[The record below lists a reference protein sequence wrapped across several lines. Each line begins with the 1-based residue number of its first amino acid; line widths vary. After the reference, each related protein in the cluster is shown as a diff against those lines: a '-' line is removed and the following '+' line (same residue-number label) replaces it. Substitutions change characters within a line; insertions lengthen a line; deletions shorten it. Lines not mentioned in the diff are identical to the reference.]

1 MELFDEQ
8 NILDFIKIESNKI
21 KNEISKLTNSQIQN
35 ISFDELI
42 EYYQAK
48 YYIEPLNLLV
58 DKKTLELNECEI
70 TFRNPFKHS
79 IYEPEYFKQP
89 GYKITFKIPFEGDS
103 RLLYLKPTMCIL
115 RSFEIDI
122 VEMYDKEHLP
132 CILYSLEISS
142 KELDKEPEQAKY
154 IESNFKKDFSDFIT
168 MSGSVNSSIH
178 SYNKNLP
185 ILIKNELDKQKS
197 KSSNFLT
204 LAQNLNID
212 LSLNDK
218 APNLDPIPLKLK
230 KEIKTFPREN
240 KPEENHIVKE
250 SDYIN
255 IKQIISLACSSF
267 EHTPS
272 ACQKLDEEELR
283 DMLLSNLNTHY
294 NATATGETF
303 SKNGKTDIR
312 IQFENK
318 SAYIAECKI
327 WHGISKFREAITQLF
342 SYTTWRDIKTSLIV
356 FNKEVKDFSSILN
369 KINEELKKNPLKISI
384 TEISKNEWQC
394 IFKKSMDSSEKIAL
408 HVIVCDVSV

>member
-1 MELFDEQ
+1 M
-8 NILDFIKIESNKI
+8 KII
-21 KNEISKLTNSQIQN
+21 
-35 ISFDELI
+35 
-42 EYYQAK
+42 
-48 YYIEPLNLLV
+48 
-58 DKKTLELNECEI
+58 
-70 TFRNPFKHS
+70 
-79 IYEPEYFKQP
+79 
-89 GYKITFKIPFEGDS
+89 
-103 RLLYLKPTMCIL
+103 
-115 RSFEIDI
+115 
-122 VEMYDKEHLP
+122 
-132 CILYSLEISS
+132 
-142 KELDKEPEQAKY
+142 
-154 IESNFKKDFSDFIT
+154 
-168 MSGSVNSSIH
+168 
-178 SYNKNLP
+178 
-185 ILIKNELDKQKS
+185 
-197 KSSNFLT
+197 
-204 LAQNLNID
+204 
-212 LSLNDK
+212 
-218 APNLDPIPLKLK
+218 
-230 KEIKTFPREN
+230 
-240 KPEENHIVKE
+240 KE

-272 ACQKLDEEELR
+272 ACHKLDEEELR

-369 KINEELKKNPLKISI
+369 KIKEELNENPLKISI